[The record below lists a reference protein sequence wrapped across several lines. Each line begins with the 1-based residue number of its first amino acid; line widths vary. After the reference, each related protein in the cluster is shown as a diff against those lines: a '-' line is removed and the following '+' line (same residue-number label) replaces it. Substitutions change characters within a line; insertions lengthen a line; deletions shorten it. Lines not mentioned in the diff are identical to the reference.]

1 MPILSGIHIF
11 AGISARFVHA
21 LSTSHTYRRY
31 RRLVCTCAFP
41 LLPLSAGTDAWFIH
55 ASFRFSHF
63 PQVPSLG
70 LYMRLSTS
78 RAFRRYS
85 RSIYTC
91 TFPFLPL
98 SAGTLARFIP
108 ALFRFSHFPQ
118 VFSLDLYLHFSVS
131 SLSPDIILG
140 TPLLLRKASLPNFTY
155 MNLHRN
161 LSAPLLIQIP
171 TILTMAQATSPQIG
185 LTGQRSVL

>member
-41 LLPLSAGTDAWFIH
+41 LLPLSAGTLARFVP
-55 ASFRFSHF
+55 ALFRFSRF
-63 PQVPSLG
+63 PQVQTLG
-70 LYMRLSTS
+70 LYMRFSTS
-78 RAFRRYS
+78 PAFRRY
-85 RSIYTC
+85 RRLVYTC
-91 TFPFLPL
+91 VFPLLPL

-108 ALFRFSHFPQ
+108 ALFRFSRFPQ
-118 VFSLDLYLHFSVS
+118 VPSLDLYLHFSVS

-140 TPLLLRKASLPNFTY
+140 TPLLLRKASL
-155 MNLHRN
+155 
-161 LSAPLLIQIP
+161 
-171 TILTMAQATSPQIG
+171 
-185 LTGQRSVL
+185 